1 MTAPGRRARTRP
13 SEPPPGPGLRLQR
26 GKPGR
31 PVPAGHW
38 AQDAAA
44 RPVGF
49 HAAPSREDGCQH
61 SAWRE
66 PQMAAAPVPAGRA
79 GGGGASPP
87 ASQPGV
93 GGPRSGARGESS
105 GKPDGD
111 CRGSRRAA
119 RWRAGSRH
127 GASTGVLNRS
137 GEAGGPGSGP
147 GRVAA
152 WTIWRIEASLRVLWR
167 LRRCTGARGRGPC
180 GGRH

>member
-66 PQMAAAPVPAGRA
+66 PQMAAAPVPAGR
-79 GGGGASPP
+79 GGGGPSPP

-93 GGPRSGARGESS
+93 GGPRSGARG
-105 GKPDGD
+105 
-111 CRGSRRAA
+111 RGP
-119 RWRAGSRH
+119 AGSLQESRMATAEEAAGLLA
-127 GASTGVLNRS
+127 GAQ
-137 GEAGGPGSGP
+137 
-147 GRVAA
+147 AA
-152 WTIWRIEASLRVLWR
+152 ATVRQQAF
-167 LRRCTGARGRGPC
+167 
-180 GGRH
+180 

>member
-66 PQMAAAPVPAGRA
+66 PQMAAAPVPAGR
-79 GGGGASPP
+79 GGGGLRPQPP
-87 ASQPGV
+87 S
-93 GGPRSGARGESS
+93 
-105 GKPDGD
+105 
-111 CRGSRRAA
+111 
-119 RWRAGSRH
+119 
-127 GASTGVLNRS
+127 
-137 GEAGGPGSGP
+137 PGS
-147 GRVAA
+147 
-152 WTIWRIEASLRVLWR
+152 
-167 LRRCTGARGRGPC
+167 GARGRGPA
-180 GGRH
+180 GSLQESRMATAEEAAGLLAGAQAAATVRQQAF

>member
-79 GGGGASPP
+79 GGGGFAP
-87 ASQPGV
+87 
-93 GGPRSGARGESS
+93 
-105 GKPDGD
+105 
-111 CRGSRRAA
+111 
-119 RWRAGSRH
+119 
-127 GASTGVLNRS
+127 
-137 GEAGGPGSGP
+137 
-147 GRVAA
+147 
-152 WTIWRIEASLRVLWR
+152 SLP
-167 LRRCTGARGRGPC
+167 ARGRGPAV
-180 GGRH
+180 GGPRGVFRKAGWRLQRKPPGCSLARRQPPRCVNRRFKSERRSWGSGVGARARGRVDDLAD